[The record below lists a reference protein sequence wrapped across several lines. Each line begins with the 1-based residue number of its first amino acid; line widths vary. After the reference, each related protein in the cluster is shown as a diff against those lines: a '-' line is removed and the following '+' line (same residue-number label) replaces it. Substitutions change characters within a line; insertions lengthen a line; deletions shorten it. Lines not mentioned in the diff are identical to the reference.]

1 MENAMFSW
9 LRRHSFEPTA
19 SPATDPAGVPILSSG
34 SHRGPDQGAC
44 FMEYAAYLAGEPWS
58 DRPACTHPLLAHL
71 AREVNDRTSDAGR
84 SALAPLVPTVI
95 GLRDGDPSAYPRL
108 VARVARTTIP
118 EVSQR
123 HQFVLAVALLR
134 AQQLLPDAGARVAA
148 AEVLDEIPLAASWA
162 TSFLQGRRAP
172 SVPAYLKR
180 AAPEAITACATA
192 AAATPHGD
200 PDALL
205 RHLLEVAVDEFVIH
219 RTPMRA
225 DHSTVRVRQVQET

>member
-1 MENAMFSW
+1 MFSW
-9 LRRHSFEPTA
+9 LRRHSLEPTA
-19 SPATDPAGVPILSSG
+19 SPATDRTGVPILSAG

-84 SALAPLVPTVI
+84 PALAPLVPTVI

-108 VARVARTTIP
+108 VARVAGTTIP

-134 AQQLLPDAGARVAA
+134 AKQLLPDAGARATA
-148 AEVLDEIPLAASWA
+148 AEVLEEIPVAAGWA

-192 AAATPHGD
+192 AAAAPHGD
-200 PDALL
+200 PDLLL
-205 RHLLEVAVDEFVIH
+205 RHLLEAAVDEFTTH
-219 RTPMRA
+219 RAPARP
-225 DHSTVRVRQVQET
+225 DRSSSRVRRFQET